1 MIAMKRNIIT
11 ALCLLTVVTTS
22 AQEKQFNEA
31 LNRGR
36 QVRCFYRMT
45 NRKAKM
51 MRTEKVEQLAQ
62 RRDFILGHHSTKEIG
77 RFGDV
82 ATTIKTWDF
91 IPRSEYQLYLAENLN
106 YGTKSDEYQQE
117 GTVYITDVTKNE
129 LTVTGYDNVKWTGA
143 VKNRRIDGTGRGFIR
158 EGELRFVA
166 FEGTFSEGI
175 PQGNLSIHI
184 YTPQIKEL
192 KYNAKD
198 KHDYQ
203 ATLGQKSEGMTMVKF
218 KDRYGFIN
226 SDGILVAKPVYKEA
240 KDFKDGLAYVTEHNI
255 EMKIDKTGKVVALS
269 ETAKLSF
276 AEMLSTRKEYPQLA
290 PAIEDYASNWA
301 EASDRTQDE
310 LANVAKEFPALKD
323 KMSELRARLYKK
335 NGSQLW
341 TAYQLAVAAADNN
354 ERERSG
360 ENVTDNF
367 ISVYT
372 THAYDP
378 DTLMPMA
385 KRLKRYLEVCGAL
398 DLSLHSSYWTDS
410 YCPTFSSDGDKHKSS
425 LSKAI
430 DICVTDTCS
439 DFAGFFAQ
447 AQQPLRDKLDRLKS
461 RLASDRADYEEAYA
475 RYKIEEARR
484 EAERKAEEARREA
497 KRQQVREILKNMSA
511 GSIWRY
517 VVKSSEWSEGR
528 MIDTDENFEDHKDIV
543 FRDIES
549 DDPEKTFSERIYHRF
564 KLSENIN
571 YYYGGGHKYTNE
583 TDATIAAFLEHY
595 NRSWY
600 EGRK

>member
-367 ISVYT
+367 INVYT

-385 KRLKRYLEVCGAL
+385 KRLKRYQEVCGAL
-398 DLSLHSSYWTDS
+398 DLSLHSSYWTAS